1 MNFNQ
6 EKSGFSQQL
15 PRIIVVALM
24 HVLVLGLIINS
35 MKVRTTTPSEEK
47 FWVDTLPETPKPREP
62 ETPPPIPKAPDFK
75 EPTMPKFPIPE
86 VPIDPPPAGPTI
98 TGEFDDKPVSAPHPN
113 PGSKSG
119 ASTDIASVV
128 QSKPQPPAKPV
139 QIAAIVDASA
149 CAKPEYPRNAAR
161 NGESGTVMLALLVGL
176 DGRVIDAK
184 VTQSSGYRE
193 LDKAAVQGL
202 SLCKF
207 IPGTIDGVPQ
217 QSWAKLEYK
226 WALTD

>member
-1 MNFNQ
+1 
-6 EKSGFSQQL
+6 
-15 PRIIVVALM
+15 
-24 HVLVLGLIINS
+24 
-35 MKVRTTTPSEEK
+35 
-47 FWVDTLPETPKPREP
+47 
-62 ETPPPIPKAPDFK
+62 
-75 EPTMPKFPIPE
+75 MPKFPIPE